1 MGKFRRTGIRRAIF
15 PLAAGLIL
23 AVPLAVFSAPPLPV
37 IPPGTFYVTDYGA
50 VGDGTTDNTLAIQN
64 AIADARASGGGTVE
78 IPAAAQPYESGPL
91 TLYSNINFQIDDGA
105 TLQALPFGIY
115 PGSTTSPPH
124 FVTVASGSSNVEIS
138 GGGTTDG
145 NGSDWWTAF
154 RDHTIT
160 NRPRLVQINRVDTM
174 LIAGVTF
181 TNSPMFHLAFNAS
194 TNVTIDGVT
203 ISSPSDSPNTDGID
217 PAGSHY
223 LIQNCNIS
231 VGDDNIAIKAGGTP
245 ASDIAIN
252 HCSFG
257 AGHGLSIGGQTNA
270 GLTGLTVSDCTFDGT
285 TSGLRLKADATQ
297 GGMVENLSYS
307 DIAMTNVQYPIVFYS
322 YYNRVGSPGAS
333 GSSRITP
340 ARVNEWNVNPPNPLS
355 ATTLPGWRN
364 ITVRNLT
371 ATRAS
376 GYSIIWG
383 LPLADDL
390 IADVTLDNVS
400 ISGGAGFEIYDATNV
415 QFTGASSV
423 GPIITDNSLAI
434 TSQPQSQTV
443 IAGSDVSFS
452 VETAGASG
460 INGTPPTYRWS
471 LNGAPLTDGQRA
483 NGSIISGA
491 ASATL
496 VVANAQLDEA
506 GDYTVIVSNA
516 LDGYDV
522 AASVL
527 RPDSIPVSAVSRAA
541 TLSMTDPLAA
551 TLPVTDPFA
560 EALPVTDPLAA
571 MLTVADPLAATPSLT
586 DTSAIEL

>member
-1 MGKFRRTGIRRAIF
+1 MGTSRRTSKRPAIF

-37 IPPGTFYVTDYGA
+37 IPPTTFYVTDYGA
-50 VGDGTTDNTLAIQN
+50 VGDGTTDNALAIQN
-64 AIADARASGGGTVE
+64 AIADARAAGGGTVE
-78 IPAAAQPYESGPL
+78 IPAAPQPYESGPL

-124 FVTVASGSSNVEIS
+124 FITVASGSSNVEIS
-138 GGGTTDG
+138 GGGTMDG

-154 RDHTIT
+154 LQHTIT
-160 NRPRLVQINRVDTM
+160 SRPRLVQINRVDTM

-181 TNSPMFHLAFNAS
+181 TNSPMFHLAFNTS

-203 ISSPSDSPNTDGID
+203 ITSPSYAPNTDGID
-217 PAGSHY
+217 PAGSHF

-231 VGDDNIAIKAGGTP
+231 VGDDNIAIKAGSTH

-257 AGHGLSIGGQTNA
+257 TGHGLSIGGQTNA
-270 GLTGLTVSDCTFDGT
+270 GLTGLDVSNCTFDGT
-285 TSGLRLKADATQ
+285 TTGLRLKADATE

-307 DIAMTNVQYPIVFYS
+307 DITMTNVQYPIVFYS
-322 YYNRVGSPGAS
+322 YYNRVGSPGATS

-340 ARVNEWNVNPPNPLS
+340 ARVNQWNANPPDSLR

-371 ATRAS
+371 AIRAS

-383 LPLADDL
+383 LPLPDDL

-423 GPIITDNSLAI
+423 GPIVTDNSLVI

-443 IAGSDVSFS
+443 IAGSDVSFG
-452 VETAGASG
+452 VETAGTSG

-471 LNGAPLTDGQRA
+471 LNGVPLTDGQRP

-491 ASATL
+491 ATATL

-527 RPDSIPVSAVSRAA
+527 RPDSMPVSAVSRAA
-541 TLSMTDPLAA
+541 TLS
-551 TLPVTDPFA
+551 VTDAF
-560 EALPVTDPLAA
+560 
-571 MLTVADPLAATPSLT
+571 
-586 DTSAIEL
+586 AIEL

>member
-1 MGKFRRTGIRRAIF
+1 MGTSRRTSKRPAIF
-15 PLAAGLIL
+15 PFAAGLIL
-23 AVPLAVFSAPPLPV
+23 AAPSAVFSAPPLPV

-50 VGDGTTDNTLAIQN
+50 MGDGTTDNALAIQN
-64 AIADARASGGGTVE
+64 AIADARAAGGGTVE
-78 IPAAAQPYESGPL
+78 IPAAPQPYESGPL

-124 FVTVASGSSNVEIS
+124 FITVASGSSNVEIS
-138 GGGTTDG
+138 GGGTMDG

-154 RDHTIT
+154 LQHTIT
-160 NRPRLVQINRVDTM
+160 SRPRLVQINRVDTM

-181 TNSPMFHLAFNAS
+181 TNSPMFHLAFNTS

-203 ISSPSDSPNTDGID
+203 ITSPSYAPNTDGID
-217 PAGSHY
+217 PAGSHF

-231 VGDDNIAIKAGGTP
+231 VGDDNIAIKAGSTH

-257 AGHGLSIGGQTNA
+257 TGHGLSIGGQTNA
-270 GLTGLTVSDCTFDGT
+270 GLTGLDVSNCTFDGT
-285 TSGLRLKADATQ
+285 TTGLRLKADATE

-307 DIAMTNVQYPIVFYS
+307 DITMTNVQYPIVFYS
-322 YYNRVGSPGAS
+322 YYNRLGSPGATS

-340 ARVNEWNVNPPNPLS
+340 ARVNQWNANPPDSLR

-371 ATRAS
+371 AIRAS

-383 LPLADDL
+383 LPLPDDL

-423 GPIITDNSLAI
+423 GPIVTDNSLVI

-443 IAGSDVSFS
+443 IAGSDVSFG
-452 VETAGASG
+452 VETAGTSG

-471 LNGAPLTDGQRA
+471 LNGVPLTDGQRP

-491 ASATL
+491 ATATL

-527 RPDSIPVSAVSRAA
+527 RPDSMPVSAVSRAA
-541 TLSMTDPLAA
+541 TLS
-551 TLPVTDPFA
+551 VTDAF
-560 EALPVTDPLAA
+560 
-571 MLTVADPLAATPSLT
+571 
-586 DTSAIEL
+586 AIEL